1 MVLHL
6 NVAAKRKAD
15 DTAGGHPASGPKK
28 AKAASQLQQPAP
40 PLRRVIIPPIEHGT
54 SQRKF
59 TYHGAGLLKHAVPFS
74 RSISSSFP
82 PLTPVLT
89 KVGKVAKRQP
99 VPTKQS
105 SNWWKAQCAFRGLLQ
120 TGKISDMQERLRPA
134 QDADMTD
141 ELRALETQ
149 LDVDFRLKNAEAH
162 ETAWGGLDSD
172 QQKAEHD
179 SERFLQERYF
189 GEATAS
195 VAVVVSHGRIS
206 HRAMKET
213 AEKLGLVCECYEPGG
228 DGPGKDIA
236 VGSTRASR
244 QRRGHQAKACT
255 AYRGRVD
262 ARGAWDVFGIWIID
276 CPCAQQEW
284 GDGGRD
290 GCQLTI
296 AFEPV
301 KTGFRMWASFD
312 FVVFKGVFRFGKPG
326 DSAVSKVRPSS
337 GNSRWDFRWRGSETG
352 EGQLRIAFEHQRGR
366 VVFDKSDGTKLT
378 GVFEGGLVGRTDF
391 TGRKVSTSADSG
403 NAVDDLK
410 AEWAACSE
418 EAHEHANVDRWH

>member
-1 MVLHL
+1 HL

-195 VAVVVSHGRIS
+195 
-206 HRAMKET
+206 
-213 AEKLGLVCECYEPGG
+213 
-228 DGPGKDIA
+228 
-236 VGSTRASR
+236 TRSSFSSGR

-352 EGQLRIAFEHQRGR
+352 EGQLQIAFKHQRGR
-366 VVFDKSDGTKLT
+366 IVFDKSDGTKLT
-378 GVFEGGLVGRTDF
+378 GVFEGGFIRKISRRLVEVE
-391 TGRKVSTSADSG
+391 TGLNPPTAANDVGNLRPVPTSGQRLRPVG
-403 NAVDDLK
+403 NQLAT
-410 AEWAACSE
+410 
-418 EAHEHANVDRWH
+418 